1 MRQTLCDGY
10 LVIFALAQAVILLML
25 TPLFTGIS
33 RQIRARM
40 HSRRGP
46 GIWQDYRDIHKL
58 FKRQEVAPTSSGL
71 MFRLM
76 PWVLISSMLVL
87 AMALP
92 LFITVSP
99 FAGGGDLIT
108 LIYLLALFRFFF
120 ALSGL
125 DTGSPFAGV
134 GASRELTLGILVEP
148 MLILSL
154 LVLAL
159 IADSTHIEMISNT
172 LAMGWNSPL
181 TTVLAL
187 LACGFACFIEMGKI
201 PFDVAEAEQELQEGP
216 LTTLAMGWNSP
227 LTTVLALLACG
238 FACFIEMG
246 KIPFD
251 VAEAE
256 QELQEGPLTEYSG
269 AGLALAKWGLGLK
282 QVVMAALFVALFL
295 PFGRAQELSLAC
307 LLTSLVVTLL
317 KVLLIFV
324 LASIAENTLARG
336 RFLLIHHVT
345 WLGFSLAALAWV
357 FWLTGL

>member
-216 LTTLAMGWNSP
+216 LT
-227 LTTVLALLACG
+227 
-238 FACFIEMG
+238 
-246 KIPFD
+246 
-251 VAEAE
+251 
-256 QELQEGPLTEYSG
+256 EYSG

-295 PFGRAQELSLAC
+295 PFGRARETFSRLPADFTCRYAAQ
-307 LLTSLVVTLL
+307 
-317 KVLLIFV
+317 
-324 LASIAENTLARG
+324 
-336 RFLLIHHVT
+336 
-345 WLGFSLAALAWV
+345 GFADFCTGLNRRKHAGTRAFFTHSPCDLAW
-357 FWLTGL
+357 LQPCCACMGLLVNRSVRSTDGIWKILL